1 LPTEV
6 TLDRSL
12 QGMTLTRSLSIPAFR
27 SFQFTHTHTHAHI
40 PWTGDKL
47 AHYILHEQLTSLLQ
61 AYRPLQHCNKS
72 HNPVWTYWKSAAFVV
87 SSAQRYS
94 ICQTNSW

>member
-27 SFQFTHTHTHAHI
+27 SFQFTHTHTRTH
-40 PWTGDKL
+40 TL
-47 AHYILHEQLTSLLQ
+47 N
-61 AYRPLQHCNKS
+61 R
-72 HNPVWTYWKSAAFVV
+72 
-87 SSAQRYS
+87 R
-94 ICQTNSW
+94 